1 MEKNMEEKLKL
12 IGANIRVLREANK
25 YTQSEVATFLGLNDH
40 VTISYY
46 ENGDRNIPLDH
57 LKKIADLFGVELTA
71 LFVEDPNERT
81 INKVFAFRKE
91 DLNEKDFSIIAEF
104 NKIVKNY
111 IKLIRLET
119 KHAIES

>member
-1 MEKNMEEKLKL
+1 MEEKLKL